1 MNLKAFFNINFFK
14 ENIKKSKGLLAFLL
28 GIIPIIN
35 IIILI
40 ILLTG
45 NEGIL
50 VDFNTLSFIT
60 YAGIIFIPLSLS
72 ITLFSFIFK
81 KKSVDFVM
89 SKPINRRSIYFTN
102 TLGGI
107 FILLIFTLINTLIFG
122 LFSLIFSNLT
132 IPFALLLD
140 YFVFWFI
147 SYVFIFI
154 VTNLAIVIS
163 GNLIT
168 SFVVLMI
175 IVFLVPYLNCLQY
188 FSFDYH
194 SNYNYITCTED
205 TCKPE
210 NYYCYGD
217 TECEKHM
224 LDNEY
229 ELEYTKIMDY
239 NFIAPL
245 MTGNNIE
252 DYAGNS
258 MENSTMYNTISLV
271 KMLVLS
277 VVYGAAGYFIFK
289 RRKMENNETSFKNAF
304 AHYLVKGIT
313 LFPVCFVTYAII
325 RSTDGIGWL
334 ISIAGIIG
342 YSIIYDLITRK
353 EIFKFSKSLI
363 ISLIFFLLYTGIYT
377 LNFQIL
383 DSKEHTIKEFDSLIY
398 EEVEITDQSL
408 INEVIKATLNKTIE
422 QTNYTL
428 YLILTEGSNKYEVRL
443 DIPESLMKKLD
454 QKVKEKERTTIKNM
468 NYNNISYIEY
478 CNLSV
483 PVTKEIKKI
492 IKDNINKL
500 DDFDIDYV
508 ANSEILYL
516 YSYKN
521 HKYEKV
527 SIPVKLTEELYKEV
541 IDYQNKDFIKYITT
555 TKYDLYFSPHYY
567 QEEIFT
573 DEDIYVFD
581 YVINSNLNAFIDYL
595 QNDNEIDLTKE
606 SMNIQTYYNRSYNV
620 TINDIEKFQKEFE
633 QYKEN
638 VKENSEYQN
647 LIKQYEEQGELYEY

>member
-60 YAGIIFIPLSLS
+60 YAGIIFVPLSLS

-89 SKPINRRSIYFTN
+89 SKPINRKSIYFTN

-140 YFVFWFI
+140 YFIFWFI
-147 SYVFIFI
+147 SYVFMFI

-175 IVFLVPYLNCLQY
+175 IVFLVPYLNYLQY

-194 SNYNYITCTED
+194 SNYNYITCKED

-217 TECEKHM
+217 AECEKHM

-252 DYAGNS
+252 S
-258 MENSTMYNTISLV
+258 STMYNTISLV

-277 VVYGAAGYFIFK
+277 FVYGAAGYFIFK
-289 RRKMENNETSFKNAF
+289 KRKMENNETSFKNAF

-325 RSTDGIGWL
+325 RSTSGIGWL
-334 ISIAGIIG
+334 VSIVGIII
-342 YSIIYDLITRK
+342 YSTIYDLITRK
-353 EIFKFSKSLI
+353 EIFKLGKSLI
-363 ISLIFFLLYTGIYT
+363 ISLLLFFLYTGIYT
-377 LNFQIL
+377 VNFQIL
-383 DSKEHTIKEFDSLIY
+383 DNKEHVVKKFDGIIY
-398 EEVEITDQSL
+398 EEVEITDQDL

-422 QTNYTL
+422 QTNHSL
-428 YLILTEGSNKYEVRL
+428 YVTFVEESNKYEVRL
-443 DIPESLMKKLD
+443 DIPESLFKKLE
-454 QKVKEKERTTIKNM
+454 QKVKEKGRQTIKNM
-468 NYNNISYIEY
+468 NYNNIYYIEY
-478 CNLSV
+478 CNLSI

-492 IKDNINKL
+492 IKDNINQL
-500 DDFDIDYV
+500 NEFDLEE
-508 ANSEILYL
+508 SEILYL

-521 HKYEKV
+521 HKYEKI
-527 SIPVKLTEELYKEV
+527 SIPIKLTEELYKEV

-567 QEEIFT
+567 REGIFSEE
-573 DEDIYVFD
+573 DLYVFD
-581 YVINSNLNAFIDYL
+581 YVINSDLNAFIDYL

-606 SMNIQTYYNRSYNV
+606 SMNIHTYYNRSYNV
-620 TINDIEKFQKEFE
+620 TINDVEKFQKEFE

-638 VKENSEYQN
+638 VKENIEYQN

>member
-1 MNLKAFFNINFFK
+1 MNLKAFFNMNFFK

-60 YAGIIFIPLSLS
+60 YAGIIFVPLSLS

-89 SKPINRRSIYFTN
+89 SKPINRKSIYFTN

-140 YFVFWFI
+140 YFIFWFI
-147 SYVFIFI
+147 SYVFMFI

-175 IVFLVPYLNCLQY
+175 IVFLVPYLNYLQY

-194 SNYNYITCTED
+194 SNYNYITCKED

-217 TECEKHM
+217 AECEKHM

-252 DYAGNS
+252 S
-258 MENSTMYNTISLV
+258 STMYNTISLV

-277 VVYGAAGYFIFK
+277 FI
-289 RRKMENNETSFKNAF
+289 S
-304 AHYLVKGIT
+304 LV
-313 LFPVCFVTYAII
+313 
-325 RSTDGIGWL
+325 
-334 ISIAGIIG
+334 SIVGIII
-342 YSIIYDLITRK
+342 YSTIYDLITRK
-353 EIFKFSKSLI
+353 EIFKLGKSLI
-363 ISLIFFLLYTGIYT
+363 ISLLLFFLYTGIYT
-377 LNFQIL
+377 VNFQIL
-383 DSKEHTIKEFDSLIY
+383 DNKEHVVKKFDGIIY
-398 EEVEITDQSL
+398 EEVEITDQDL

-422 QTNYTL
+422 QTNHSL
-428 YLILTEGSNKYEVRL
+428 YVTFVEESNKYEVRL
-443 DIPESLMKKLD
+443 DIPESLFKKLE
-454 QKVKEKERTTIKNM
+454 QKVKEKGRQTIKNM
-468 NYNNISYIEY
+468 NYNNIYYIEY
-478 CNLSV
+478 CNLSI

-492 IKDNINKL
+492 IKDNINQL
-500 DDFDIDYV
+500 NEFDLEE
-508 ANSEILYL
+508 SEILYL

-521 HKYEKV
+521 HKYEKI
-527 SIPVKLTEELYKEV
+527 SIPIKLTEELYKEV

-567 QEEIFT
+567 REGIFSEE
-573 DEDIYVFD
+573 DLYVFD
-581 YVINSNLNAFIDYL
+581 YVINSDLNAFIDYL

-606 SMNIQTYYNRSYNV
+606 SMNIHTYYNRSYNV
-620 TINDIEKFQKEFE
+620 TINDVEKFQKEFE

-638 VKENSEYQN
+638 VKENIEYQN

>member
-40 ILLTG
+40 ILLTN

-60 YAGIIFIPLSLS
+60 YAGIIFVPLSLS

-107 FILLIFTLINTLIFG
+107 FILLVFTLINTLIFG
-122 LFSLIFSNLT
+122 LFSFIFSNLT

-140 YFVFWFI
+140 YFIFWFI
-147 SYVFIFI
+147 SYVFMFI

-175 IVFLVPYLNCLQY
+175 IVFLVPYLNYLQY

-217 TECEKHM
+217 AECEKHM

-229 ELEYTKIMDY
+229 ELEYTKIMNY

-252 DYAGNS
+252 S
-258 MENSTMYNTISLV
+258 STMYNSISLV
-271 KMLVLS
+271 KMLILS
-277 VVYGAAGYFIFK
+277 FVYGTVGYFIFK
-289 RRKMENNETSFKNAF
+289 KRKMENNETSFKNAF

-325 RSTDGIGWL
+325 RSTNGIGWL
-334 ISIAGIIG
+334 ISIVGIII

-353 EIFKFSKSLI
+353 EIFKLGKSLI
-363 ISLIFFLLYTGIYT
+363 ISLLLFFLYTGIYT
-377 LNFQIL
+377 VNFQIL
-383 DSKEHTIKEFDSLIY
+383 DSKEHVIKKVDSIIY
-398 EEVEITDQSL
+398 EEVKITDQDL

-422 QTNYTL
+422 QMNSSLYVTL
-428 YLILTEGSNKYEVRL
+428 IDGSNKYEVRL
-443 DIPESLMKKLD
+443 DIPESLYKKLE
-454 QKVKEKERTTIKNM
+454 QKVKEKERVTMKNM
-468 NYNNISYIEY
+468 NYNNINYIEY
-478 CNLSV
+478 CNFSI

-492 IKDNINKL
+492 IQDNIDKL
-500 DDFDIDYV
+500 DSFDINDV
-508 ANSEILYL
+508 TNNEVLYL

-521 HKYEKV
+521 HKYEKA
-527 SIPVKLTEELYKEV
+527 SIPVKLTEELYKKV
-541 IDYQNKDFIKYITT
+541 IDYQNKDFINYITT

-567 QEEIFT
+567 AEEVFT

-581 YVINSNLNAFIDYL
+581 YVINSNLNAFINYL

-606 SMNIQTYYNRSYNV
+606 SMSIQTYYNRSYNV
-620 TINDIEKFQKEFE
+620 TINDVEKFQKEFE

-638 VKENSEYQN
+638 VKENIEYQN

>member
-60 YAGIIFIPLSLS
+60 YAGIIFVPLSLS

-89 SKPINRRSIYFTN
+89 SKPINRKSIYFTN

-140 YFVFWFI
+140 YFIFWFI
-147 SYVFIFI
+147 SYVFMFI

-175 IVFLVPYLNCLQY
+175 IVFLVPYLNYLQY

-194 SNYNYITCTED
+194 SNYNYITCKED

-217 TECEKHM
+217 AECEKHM

-252 DYAGNS
+252 S
-258 MENSTMYNTISLV
+258 STMYNTISLV

-277 VVYGAAGYFIFK
+277 FVYGAAGYFIFK
-289 RRKMENNETSFKNAF
+289 KRKMENNETSFKNAF

-325 RSTDGIGWL
+325 RSTSGIVL
-334 ISIAGIIG
+334 LVSIVGIII
-342 YSIIYDLITRK
+342 YSTIYDLITRK
-353 EIFKFSKSLI
+353 EIFKLGKSLI
-363 ISLIFFLLYTGIYT
+363 ISLLLFFLYTGIYT
-377 LNFQIL
+377 VNFQIL
-383 DSKEHTIKEFDSLIY
+383 DNKEHVVKKFDGIIY
-398 EEVEITDQSL
+398 EEVEITDQDL

-422 QTNYTL
+422 QTNHSL
-428 YLILTEGSNKYEVRL
+428 YVTFVEESNKYEVRL
-443 DIPESLMKKLD
+443 DIPESLFKKLE
-454 QKVKEKERTTIKNM
+454 QKVKEKGRQTIKNM
-468 NYNNISYIEY
+468 NYNNIYYIEY
-478 CNLSV
+478 CNLSI

-492 IKDNINKL
+492 IKDNINQL
-500 DDFDIDYV
+500 NEFDLEE
-508 ANSEILYL
+508 SEILYL

-521 HKYEKV
+521 HKYEKI
-527 SIPVKLTEELYKEV
+527 SIPIKLTEELYKEV

-567 QEEIFT
+567 REGIFSEE
-573 DEDIYVFD
+573 DLYVFD
-581 YVINSNLNAFIDYL
+581 YVINSDLNAFIDYL

-606 SMNIQTYYNRSYNV
+606 SMNIHTYYNRSYNV
-620 TINDIEKFQKEFE
+620 TINDVEKFQKEFE

-638 VKENSEYQN
+638 VKENIEYQN

>member
-1 MNLKAFFNINFFK
+1 MNLKAFFNMNFFK

-40 ILLTG
+40 ILLRG

-60 YAGIIFIPLSLS
+60 YAGIIFVPLSLS

-89 SKPINRRSIYFTN
+89 SKPINRKSIYFTN

-140 YFVFWFI
+140 YFIFWFI
-147 SYVFIFI
+147 SYVFMFI

-175 IVFLVPYLNCLQY
+175 IVFLVPYLNYLQY

-194 SNYNYITCTED
+194 SNYNYITCKED

-217 TECEKHM
+217 AECEKHM

-252 DYAGNS
+252 S
-258 MENSTMYNTISLV
+258 STMYNTISLV

-277 VVYGAAGYFIFK
+277 FVYGAAGYFIFK
-289 RRKMENNETSFKNAF
+289 KRKMENNETSFKNAF

-325 RSTDGIGWL
+325 RSTSGIGWL
-334 ISIAGIIG
+334 VSIVGIII
-342 YSIIYDLITRK
+342 YSTIYDLITRK
-353 EIFKFSKSLI
+353 EIFKLGKSLI
-363 ISLIFFLLYTGIYT
+363 ISLLLFFLYTGIYT
-377 LNFQIL
+377 VNFQIL
-383 DSKEHTIKEFDSLIY
+383 DNKEHVVKKFDGIIY
-398 EEVEITDQSL
+398 EEVEITDQDL

-422 QTNYTL
+422 QTNHSL
-428 YLILTEGSNKYEVRL
+428 YVTFVEESNKYEVRL
-443 DIPESLMKKLD
+443 DIPESLFKKLE
-454 QKVKEKERTTIKNM
+454 QKVKEKGRQTIKNM
-468 NYNNISYIEY
+468 NYNNIYYIEY
-478 CNLSV
+478 CNLSI

-492 IKDNINKL
+492 IKDNINQL
-500 DDFDIDYV
+500 NEFDLEE
-508 ANSEILYL
+508 SEILYL

-521 HKYEKV
+521 HKYEKI
-527 SIPVKLTEELYKEV
+527 SIPIKLTEELYKEV

-567 QEEIFT
+567 REGIFSEE
-573 DEDIYVFD
+573 DLYVFD
-581 YVINSNLNAFIDYL
+581 YVINSDLNAFIDYL

-606 SMNIQTYYNRSYNV
+606 SMNIHTYYNRSYNV
-620 TINDIEKFQKEFE
+620 TINDVEKFQKEFE

-638 VKENSEYQN
+638 VKENIEYQN

>member
-1 MNLKAFFNINFFK
+1 MNLKAFFNMNFFK

-60 YAGIIFIPLSLS
+60 YAGIIFVPLSLS

-89 SKPINRRSIYFTN
+89 SKPINRKSIYFTN

-140 YFVFWFI
+140 YFIFWFI
-147 SYVFIFI
+147 SYVFMFI

-175 IVFLVPYLNCLQY
+175 IVFLVPYLNYLQY

-194 SNYNYITCTED
+194 SNYNYITCKED

-217 TECEKHM
+217 AECEKHM

-252 DYAGNS
+252 S
-258 MENSTMYNTISLV
+258 STMYNTISLV

-277 VVYGAAGYFIFK
+277 FVYGAAGYFIFK
-289 RRKMENNETSFKNAF
+289 KRKMENNETSFKNAF

-325 RSTDGIGWL
+325 RSTSGIGWL
-334 ISIAGIIG
+334 VSIVGIII
-342 YSIIYDLITRK
+342 YSTIYDLITRK
-353 EIFKFSKSLI
+353 EIFKLGKSLI
-363 ISLIFFLLYTGIYT
+363 ISLLLFFLYTGIYT
-377 LNFQIL
+377 VNFQIL
-383 DSKEHTIKEFDSLIY
+383 DNKEHVVKKFDGIIY
-398 EEVEITDQSL
+398 EEVEITDQDL

-422 QTNYTL
+422 QTNHSL
-428 YLILTEGSNKYEVRL
+428 YVTFVEESNKYEVRL
-443 DIPESLMKKLD
+443 DIPESLFKKLE
-454 QKVKEKERTTIKNM
+454 QKVKEKGRQTIKNM
-468 NYNNISYIEY
+468 NYNNIYYIEY
-478 CNLSV
+478 CNLSI

-492 IKDNINKL
+492 IKDNINQL
-500 DDFDIDYV
+500 NEFDLEE
-508 ANSEILYL
+508 SEILYL

-521 HKYEKV
+521 HKYEKI
-527 SIPVKLTEELYKEV
+527 SIPIKLTEELYKEV

-567 QEEIFT
+567 REGIFSEE
-573 DEDIYVFD
+573 DLYVFD
-581 YVINSNLNAFIDYL
+581 YVINSDLNAFIDYL

-606 SMNIQTYYNRSYNV
+606 SMNIHTYYNRSYNV
-620 TINDIEKFQKEFE
+620 TINDVEKFQKEFE

-638 VKENSEYQN
+638 VKENIEYQTV
-647 LIKQYEEQGELYEY
+647 

>member
-1 MNLKAFFNINFFK
+1 MNLKAFFNMNFFK

-60 YAGIIFIPLSLS
+60 YAGIIFVPLSLS

-89 SKPINRRSIYFTN
+89 SKPINRKSIYFTN

-140 YFVFWFI
+140 YFIFWFI
-147 SYVFIFI
+147 SYVFMFI

-175 IVFLVPYLNCLQY
+175 IVFLVPYLNYLQY

-194 SNYNYITCTED
+194 SNYNYITCKED

-217 TECEKHM
+217 AECEKHM

-252 DYAGNS
+252 S
-258 MENSTMYNTISLV
+258 STMYNTISLV

-277 VVYGAAGYFIFK
+277 FVYGAAGYFIFK
-289 RRKMENNETSFKNAF
+289 KRKMENNETSFKNAF

-325 RSTDGIGWL
+325 RSTSGIGWL
-334 ISIAGIIG
+334 VSIVGIII
-342 YSIIYDLITRK
+342 YSTIYDLITRK
-353 EIFKFSKSLI
+353 EIFKLGKSLI
-363 ISLIFFLLYTGIYT
+363 ISLLLFFLYTGIYT
-377 LNFQIL
+377 VNFQIL
-383 DSKEHTIKEFDSLIY
+383 DNKEHVVKKFDGIIY
-398 EEVEITDQSL
+398 EEVEITDQDL

-422 QTNYTL
+422 QTNHSL
-428 YLILTEGSNKYEVRL
+428 YVTFVEESNKYEVRL
-443 DIPESLMKKLD
+443 DIPESLFKKLE
-454 QKVKEKERTTIKNM
+454 QKVKEKGRQTIKNM
-468 NYNNISYIEY
+468 NYNNIYYIEY
-478 CNLSV
+478 CNLSI

-492 IKDNINKL
+492 IKDNINQL
-500 DDFDIDYV
+500 NEFDLEE
-508 ANSEILYL
+508 SEILYL

-521 HKYEKV
+521 HKYEKI
-527 SIPVKLTEELYKEV
+527 SIPIKLTEELYKEV

-567 QEEIFT
+567 REGIFSEE
-573 DEDIYVFD
+573 DLYVFD
-581 YVINSNLNAFIDYL
+581 YVINSDLNAFIDYL

-606 SMNIQTYYNRSYNV
+606 SMNIHTYYNRSYNV
-620 TINDIEKFQKEFE
+620 TINDVEKFQKEFE

-638 VKENSEYQN
+638 VKENIEYQN